1 MTDDVSRFIKELKE
15 LMETYDDEGIV
26 RLYKTEAEAA
36 LDYLERVA
44 IPRHNELVK
53 KMEVNNMLL
62 GTPIT
67 ANGYLDT
74 LKAARQVIQAK
85 VGNKFSVIVT
95 EDTDACSV
103 FVLIYPNLCCA
114 AHPIMISKWSW
125 IDWCSTNIKDIAAT
139 IADELK
145 KETTVVK
152 EYMDRYEEEKD
163 DN

>member
-1 MTDDVSRFIKELKE
+1 MTDEEMKE
-15 LMETYDDEGIV
+15 LMETYDDKEIV

-44 IPRHNELVK
+44 IPSHNELVK

-67 ANGYLDT
+67 ADGYLT
-74 LKAARQVIQAK
+74 RLKVAQQVIQEK

-95 EDTDACSV
+95 EDTGTCSV
-103 FVLIYPNLCCA
+103 LVLIYPNLCCA
-114 AHPIMISKWSW
+114 AHPIMTSKWSC
-125 IDWCSTNIKDIAAT
+125 IDWYSTRIEDIAAT